1 MKQPVFSGYM
11 KQKELLQPR
20 NIDREGPS
28 NDWMQAEEH
37 TVLIRA
43 KETQD
48 YTASRNIWQLK
59 VFVLLFHIE
68 SSLLLAWE
76 LKYKYG

>member
-1 MKQPVFSGYM
+1 M
-11 KQKELLQPR
+11 
-20 NIDREGPS
+20 
-28 NDWMQAEEH
+28 
-37 TVLIRA
+37 LIRA
-43 KETQD
+43 KRNSD

-76 LKYKYG
+76 QNTNMADLNAVKIVSSGAFKETEVKKL